1 MEDDQRDP
9 HEPSRDHD
17 DALEETLEQLLPVPD
32 EAPTEPGRID
42 SPLDNLLPVPGDEY
56 IAADDASTSEELEV
70 DTTADGVDDIIV
82 LAASDVVTP
91 HGDDDATTSWV
102 DDNEPLSD
110 ESEMFAAITADEVA
124 TASTDLGD
132 DQGDMNEDAATTE
145 PTDGIC
151 PGCGSEV
158 GTVAYCPR
166 CGTEQAPTTRAAA
179 ILLPLI
185 AWTKPLSARITLLSG
200 AALVLLALLADS
212 GAAALIIGSAI
223 LPVVMISRIAMEVRQ
238 QKREHQVQVLL
249 MAFGGFVLGLII
261 AWLGARTVGNA
272 WFDSGVFNYGAAG
285 FGGSFAHTAG
295 SAPFLV
301 WLMNGL
307 ILPILTIAAIG
318 ALPYGLRL
326 STNMPPRE
334 SSGVLLSAAVAAGYV
349 FASAVAFFRPLFTES
364 APTLGTSEWTLTII
378 GLAVIRPLVWIFAG
392 AIIGAVVWRYMRTAD
407 LGAVMVPGIIAIA
420 LPLLFSLFTLGVAS
434 VSLWLEV
441 LLGLIFAAAGW
452 YLYRRYLLAA
462 MKQH

>member
-1 MEDDQRDP
+1 MEDDQRDF
-9 HEPSRDHD
+9 HEPSADHD

-32 EAPTEPGRID
+32 EAPTEPGQID
-42 SPLDNLLPVPGDEY
+42 SPIDNLLPLPGESY
-56 IAADDASTSEELEV
+56 TAPDDASTSEELEV

-82 LAASDVVTP
+82 LAESVP
-91 HGDDDATTSWV
+91 RGDDDATTSWL

-110 ESEMFAAITADEVA
+110 ESDFIAAMTADESE
-124 TASTDLGD
+124 TESTDTGEGLHD
-132 DQGDMNEDAATTE
+132 VSEDATTTE
-145 PTDGIC
+145 PVAGIC
-151 PGCGSEV
+151 PGCGDEV
-158 GTVAYCPR
+158 GAVAYCPR
-166 CGTEQAPTTRAAA
+166 CGTEQVPTTRTAA

-185 AWTKPLSARITLLSG
+185 AWTKPLSARITLLGG

-223 LPVVMISRIAMEVRQ
+223 LPVIMVSRIAMEVRQ

-249 MAFGGFVLGLII
+249 MAFGGLVLGLII
-261 AWLGARTVGNA
+261 AWLGSRTVNNS
-272 WFDSGVFNYGAAG
+272 WFDSGVLNYGAAG
-285 FGGSFAHTAG
+285 FGGMYAHTAG

-326 STNMPPRE
+326 STNMPSRE

-349 FASAVAFFRPLFTES
+349 IASAIAFFRPLFSES
-364 APTLGTSEWTLTII
+364 APSLGTSEWTLTII
-378 GLAVIRPLVWIFAG
+378 GLAVVRPLVWIFAG

-407 LGAVMVPGIIAIA
+407 LGTVMVPGVIAIA
-420 LPLLFSLFTLGVAS
+420 LPLLFSLVTLGMES

-441 LLGLIFAAAGW
+441 LLGLVFAAAGW

-462 MKQH
+462 MKQG